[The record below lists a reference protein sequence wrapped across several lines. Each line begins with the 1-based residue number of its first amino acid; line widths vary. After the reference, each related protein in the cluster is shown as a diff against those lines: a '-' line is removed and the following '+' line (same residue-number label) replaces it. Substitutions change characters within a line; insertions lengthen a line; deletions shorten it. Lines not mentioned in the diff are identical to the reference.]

1 MKKIIALFCIGI
13 SFIIC
18 GIMTCTNS
26 ALSEEKKVMTMTEL
40 YESGAES
47 ARDTIITI
55 ESKEEMMLFNK
66 YLNEGKDTR
75 KATFRL
81 IKDIYWSDYR
91 FRYDKESDRIGVYKG
106 DNLEVVYKWEMCK
119 EGEIPKAKEYKDY
132 QTEEENTGN
141 QYKIEENYWISDDV
155 IMQGDFDGNHH
166 TIYGFLSKTALFN
179 EMYGYIK
186 DLTFSSVYM
195 EGREHSK
202 LGLLSNILIGTVQN
216 CNIIDGYGFS
226 PMIYLA
232 KNKAVIENCEVS
244 AYLVYK
250 GGWSCFGMVVMTGT
264 VDMKNVT
271 VHGKIQSV
279 YDETDKID
287 ISIGGIIGQPESV
300 NMDSCISDVE
310 IEGSITYAGG
320 IVGYN
325 NPCAEKETI
334 KNCIY
339 EGNMDVMNNIYAG
352 GIFGLTYGC
361 LDYEDILQC
370 MNRGNI
376 KSDGICGGICGG
388 IYSVV
393 RILNCI
399 NQGTISAVG
408 ETKFYDYS
416 QIIPCAGGIIGIGG
430 DYSAIYNCVNH
441 GNVFSAEGYAGG
453 ICNDEIV
460 SESKGYF
467 LVINCYNAGE
477 VTGKDGQ
484 TGEIIGRLSN
494 MSLQYCYYLKK
505 GNKKPVGLQEKG
517 IVKEIYGV
525 TDDQLMGRETEKKIA
540 SNGYAKAFTVRDAL
554 NNWVRA
560 SEEEVYYWV
569 DGEKGPMWK
578 EGIQPPEPVPDPSS
592 TPTPEPSPTLD
603 PTFTPNSG
611 ITSSSSTSSKRKEKK
626 KTKTKKMRAPTF
638 TLKKKKTTSGRRYVR
653 IRLKKY
659 AGKYIEI
666 KVKKKKKFY
675 KLKLKNNNIKK
686 NKKIFNF
693 SYSSQKGTL
702 TFKIRTYVK
711 KGKKKVYSKES
722 KKKRIRLS

>member
-186 DLTFSSVYM
+186 DLTFSSVYIEGM
-195 EGREHSK
+195 ETR

-216 CNIIDGYGFS
+216 CNITDGYGFS
-226 PMIYLA
+226 AMISSV

-244 AYLVYK
+244 AYLVNK
-250 GGWSCFGMVVMTGT
+250 QGLEFFGMVVMTGT
-264 VDMKNVT
+264 VDMKNIT

-279 YDETDKID
+279 YETDNMD
-287 ISIGGIIGQPESV
+287 ISIGGIIGHPDSV
-300 NMDSCISDVE
+300 NMDSCRSDVE
-310 IEGSITYAGG
+310 IKGNITYAGG

-325 NPCAEKETI
+325 RSWCAGDETI

-339 EGNMDVMNNIYAG
+339 EGNMDITNNIYAG
-352 GIFGLTYGC
+352 GIFGFTNGTLI
-361 LDYEDILQC
+361 YEDILQC
-370 MNRGNI
+370 INRGNI

-388 IYSVV
+388 IYSNVKIV
-393 RILNCI
+393 NCT

-416 QIIPCAGGIIGIGG
+416 QIIPYAGGIIGIGR
-430 DYSAIYNCVNH
+430 DYCVIYNCVNQ
-441 GNVFSAEGYAGG
+441 GDVFSAEGYAGG
-453 ICNDEIV
+453 ICNDEIALD
-460 SESKGYF
+460 SKGPF
-467 LVINCYNAGE
+467 SVLNCYSAGE
-477 VTGKDGQ
+477 VTSMNGQ
-484 TGEIIGRLSN
+484 AGEIIGRLSN
-494 MSLQYCYYLKK
+494 TSLQYCYYLKK
-505 GNKKPVGLQEKG
+505 ENKKPVGLQENET
-517 IVKEIYGV
+517 VKVIYGV
-525 TDDQLMGRETEKKIA
+525 TDDQLMGRETKKKIA
-540 SNGYAKAFTVRDAL
+540 FNGYARAFTVRDAL

-560 SEEEVYYWV
+560 SKEEVYYWV

-578 EGIQPPEPVPDPSS
+578 EGIQPPEPVPEPSS